1 MAWTDEPSYAQINCI
16 YRWFSWRMTNEEAMD
31 ASDWLKK
38 HATRKE
44 VSTEMNRLK
53 KLFDSHNLDRKT
65 AFSSDIWADYKPK
78 E

>member
-31 ASDWLKK
+31 ASHWLQK

-44 VSTEMNRLK
+44 VSEEMSRLK
-53 KLFDSHNLDRKT
+53 KLYDSHNLDRTT
-65 AFSSDIWADYKPK
+65 AFESDIWEGYKK
-78 E
+78 